1 MVSTPMGR
9 SMRRYATSRVHQG
22 GKRLAD
28 DAQIEGSADR
38 NADGTFTKGSEA
50 AKEAGHLGGLHAAGK
65 LDENEVCS
73 VSKPVHSIRHHAY
86 IMQPGRNDDG
96 TFKTGSE
103 AAKEAGHKGGLA
115 AAAKN

>member
-1 MVSTPMGR
+1 
-9 SMRRYATSRVHQG
+9 MRRYVTDKCPPG
-22 GKRLAD
+22 GGRLAD
-28 DAQIEGSADR
+28 DAQIEGSADAALGR
-38 NADGTFTKGSEA
+38 NTDGTFVPGSTA

-73 VSKPVHSIRHHAY
+73 VFKPVIPIRPHAH
-86 IMQPGRNDDG
+86 IAQPGRNEDG